1 MSSELHNLLE
11 ACIQNASVDDNTVLK
26 ELLQGVHFKQLH
38 GVGFVSGLLQMER
51 KMDEHSCEITMP
63 ITPVTMNPLGIV
75 HGGITATLIDSAMG
89 SLSNLLVP
97 VGKVVVTTQ
106 LNINYL
112 APGSGD
118 YLKCMAKVDHQG
130 TKTMVLSANVFRN
143 DGKKVAQSTVAF
155 LSTSLLLLIR
165 WFIWLLL

>member
-1 MSSELHNLLE
+1 MTSELHDLLE
-11 ACIQNASVDDNTVLK
+11 ACIQNASVDDTKVLK

-51 KMDEHSCEITMP
+51 KMDEQSCEITMP

-89 SLSNLLVP
+89 SLSNHLVP
-97 VGKVVVTTQ
+97 EGEVVVTTQ

-118 YLKCMAKVDHQG
+118 YLKCITQVDHKG
-130 TKTMVLSANVFRN
+130 SKTMVLSATVYRN
-143 DGKKVAQSTVAF
+143 DGKKVAQGTGSF
-155 LSTSLLLLIR
+155 
-165 WFIWLLL
+165 FIIKSNSI